1 MKKPSSIKTRITI
14 WYTSLMLVLI
24 AVVLAMVG
32 TLSYRLATDNIE
44 KDIKLQVTQIS
55 EKISKHQIDVF
66 RTVDNNR
73 EFKNVSLYEA
83 GGKYIT
89 GQYIYDIAS
98 IEFKEGP
105 PRREI
110 ADNKEYVVYDVFK
123 RGAPGGNMGFWIRGA
138 ESVNSTILIG
148 KSAIMS
154 ILVLIP
160 LILLLAVLGGYYIT
174 KKAFRPINGI
184 IKTANEISEQNDISR
199 RIRIE
204 SGAIE
209 DEMYNLAYTLNNM
222 LDEIENLVKKEKQ
235 FTSDASHE
243 LRTPISVILAQG
255 EYLADI
261 AENEK
266 EKELA
271 EDIVLKAKQ
280 VSKLVSSLLLLARID
295 QSRQRFNKEKVD
307 LSVLVDIA
315 IDGVCDMADKND
327 IRLESQVSEGLM
339 VDADETLLLSVLT
352 NLISNGIKYGKRG
365 GYVFVSALKTGA
377 GTEIIVKDDGVGI
390 DEEHID
396 KIWDRF
402 YRVDDVRND
411 EYSSYG
417 LGLAMT
423 KSIINLHDGDITVK
437 SEPEQGSEFKIVLKN
452 TV

>member
-89 GQYIYDIAS
+89 GQYIYDVAS
-98 IEFKEGP
+98 IEFKEGS

-110 ADNKEYVVYDVFK
+110 ADNKEYIVYDVYK
-123 RGAPGGNMGFWIRGA
+123 RGTPGGNMGFWIRGV

-148 KSAIMS
+148 RSAMMS

-184 IKTANEISEQNDISR
+184 IKTANEISDQNDISR
-199 RIRIE
+199 RIKIE
-204 SGAIE
+204 PGAIE
-209 DEMYNLAYTLNNM
+209 DEMYNLSLTLNNM

-339 VDADETLLLSVLT
+339 VDADETLLLSALT

-365 GYVFVSALKTGA
+365 GYVFVSALKTEDGA
-377 GTEIIVKDDGVGI
+377 EITVKDDGVGI
-390 DEEHID
+390 DKEHID

-437 SEPEQGSEFKIVLKN
+437 SEPEQGTEFKIVLKN
-452 TV
+452 GV

>member
-110 ADNKEYVVYDVFK
+110 ADNKEYIVYDVYK
-123 RGAPGGNMGFWIRGA
+123 RGAPGGNMGFWIRGV

-148 KSAIMS
+148 RSAMMS

-184 IKTANEISEQNDISR
+184 IKTANEISDQNDISR
-199 RIRIE
+199 RIKIE
-204 SGAIE
+204 PGAIE
-209 DEMYNLAYTLNNM
+209 DEMYNLSLTLNNM

-315 IDGVCDMADKND
+315 IDGVSDMADKNN

-339 VDADETLLLSVLT
+339 VDADETLLLSALT

-365 GYVFVSALKTGA
+365 GYVFVSALKTEDGV
-377 GTEIIVKDDGVGI
+377 EITVKDDGVGI
-390 DEEHID
+390 DKEHID

-437 SEPEQGSEFKIVLKN
+437 SEPEQGAEFKIVLKN
-452 TV
+452 VV